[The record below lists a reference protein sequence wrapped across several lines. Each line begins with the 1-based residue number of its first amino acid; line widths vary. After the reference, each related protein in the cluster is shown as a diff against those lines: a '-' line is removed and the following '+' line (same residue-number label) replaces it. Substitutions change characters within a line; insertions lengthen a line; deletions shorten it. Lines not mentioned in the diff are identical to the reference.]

1 MNTTVTTQV
10 QIMGEILRVLVIY
23 ITIMITGII
32 IVVHVK
38 SMSFDV
44 VHGECQFVYQ
54 ILGYVM
60 DE

>member
-1 MNTTVTTQV
+1 MMNTTVTTQV
-10 QIMGEILRVLVIY
+10 QIMGKILKVLVC

-32 IVVHVK
+32 IVAHVK
-38 SMSFDV
+38 NMSFDV
-44 VHGECQFVYQ
+44 VQEECLFAYQ